1 MHNSKD
7 TSECCWYCNKD
18 DGEMK
23 FCWEFDTFVHVACVQ
38 QAAKNKDDREA
49 QIIADEILG
58 RSL

>member
-1 MHNSKD
+1 MLDAKD
-7 TSECCWYCNKD
+7 PCDSCWYCKKF

-38 QAAKNKDDREA
+38 QAAKNKEDREA